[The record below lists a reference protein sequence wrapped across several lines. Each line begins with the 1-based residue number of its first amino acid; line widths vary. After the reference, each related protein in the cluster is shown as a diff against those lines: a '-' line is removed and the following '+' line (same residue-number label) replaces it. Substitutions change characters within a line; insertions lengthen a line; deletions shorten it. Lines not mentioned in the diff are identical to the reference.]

1 MYLCV
6 HMLFSH
12 GDLCAFSS
20 RNRYVGTMQ
29 FDHIFDELEITTAPF
44 ALCELRG
51 ACNLG
56 LGQDASATLH
66 YILSGAGEISFRSRA
81 PFPVSRGTLVLI
93 PALQSHNLR
102 CFGCAGDP
110 APDCKPAALNL
121 ARLMAKGETG
131 DADAQMTALCTHIRV
146 GLRGVSDVIDLIRDP
161 MIESMANAGNMQ
173 SALTALLHEI
183 SNPGI
188 GSRGMIRVLLT
199 QCVIEMLRKRLTA
212 DDNQL
217 QWMAALTDPTIWNA
231 VRSMLD
237 NPGNDH
243 SVESL
248 ADGVGMSRSA
258 FAKRFAE
265 AYGSGPM
272 DLLRDL
278 RMSRAGTLLRTTELP
293 VKRIAEIVGF
303 ASRSAFTR
311 TFEARTGLSPRQ
323 FRASIGDEGA

>member
-1 MYLCV
+1 
-6 HMLFSH
+6 
-12 GDLCAFSS
+12 
-20 RNRYVGTMQ
+20 MQ
-29 FDHIFDELEITTAPF
+29 FDHVFDELEITTEPF

-102 CFGCAGDP
+102 CFGCSGDP
-110 APDCKPAALNL
+110 APDCKPAALYL
-121 ARLMAKGETG
+121 SRLMAQG
-131 DADAQMTALCTHIRV
+131 DAADADTQLTALCAHMRV

-161 MIESMANAGNMQ
+161 MIESVADGSTMQ
-173 SALTALLHEI
+173 SALVALLSEI
-183 SNPGI
+183 SNPGV
-188 GSRGMIRVLLT
+188 GSKGMIRALLT

-217 QWMAALTDPTIWNA
+217 QWMAALADPTIWNA
-231 VRSMLD
+231 LRAMLD
-237 NPGNDH
+237 KPGDDH

-258 FAKRFAE
+258 FAKRFTE

-278 RMSRAGTLLRTTELP
+278 RMRRAGRLLRNTELP

-323 FRASIGDEGA
+323 FRMSAGDETA